1 MRVFI
6 GITSFDGIGKI
17 KVKIV
22 HIFYQTIPVLQDL
35 SHRNILKRVK
45 EY

>member
-6 GITSFDGIGKI
+6 GITSFDGIEKI

-22 HIFYQTIPVLQDL
+22 HIFYQTISVLQDL
-35 SHRNILKRVK
+35 SHRNIFKRAK